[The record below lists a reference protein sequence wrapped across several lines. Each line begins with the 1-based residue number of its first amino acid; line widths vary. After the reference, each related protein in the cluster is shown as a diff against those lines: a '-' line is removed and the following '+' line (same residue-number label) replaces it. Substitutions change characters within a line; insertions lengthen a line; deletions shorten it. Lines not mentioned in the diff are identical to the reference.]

1 MQTTWLPSGLT
12 SVLEW
17 VMSVNPLAETA
28 SASVGQWSPD
38 AWADAGA
45 SEAVPV
51 GCEADGCGADDCA
64 AADDAALDDAEA
76 TEGPP
81 PLPWQPAST
90 FRLAGVLLV
99 SDIRFRRSVER
110 LARLT
115 CCASPAPPWY
125 ACWRPARSRSRSRT
139 ATAGSAWM
147 TCWSTAG
154 GSGPRQRTAA
164 EVALADMIA
173 DTERLGLY
181 DADPED
187 VRAAL
192 RAARNKPEG

>member
-81 PLPWQPAST
+81 PLPWQPASST
-90 FRLAGVLLV
+90 
-99 SDIRFRRSVER
+99 
-110 LARLT
+110 
-115 CCASPAPPWY
+115 
-125 ACWRPARSRSRSRT
+125 T
-139 ATAGSAWM
+139 AM
-147 TCWSTAG
+147 
-154 GSGPRQRTAA
+154 TAA
-164 EVALADMIA
+164 TPRKRRFTSPL
-173 DTERLGLY
+173 LY
-181 DADPED
+181 
-187 VRAAL
+187 RYM
-192 RAARNKPEG
+192 